1 MKEKPF
7 DKKFFANARDAL
19 EAFDAAADK
28 QIEQYKFTVD
38 GVLLERGLKVW
49 CSDCHIEENDK
60 PWEICYDKR
69 GRDGWHI
76 KHPSS
81 ASRDAMPHSIFFDK
95 YKAIIFRIGKLKQR
109 IKLIVESEVEPV
121 EKEVEQLVQT
131 YINEQDG
138 PIEDL

>member
-1 MKEKPF
+1 MTKKNPF
-7 DKKFFANARDAL
+7 DKPFFDNARDAL
-19 EAFDAAADK
+19 VAFDEAADK
-28 QIEQYKFTVD
+28 QIEQYKSTVD

-49 CSDCHIEENDK
+49 CADCSIDDK
-60 PWEICYDKR
+60 PWEICHDKR
-69 GRDGWHI
+69 GLGGWHI
-76 KHPSS
+76 KHPSG
-81 ASRDAMPHSIFFDK
+81 ATRDAMPYTIFFDK